1 MGILDKLRAEFIDI
15 IEWTDN
21 TSDTMIWRF
30 PRYQAEIKNNAQL
43 TVRESQVAVL
53 VNEGQFADIFQPGRY
68 QLSTSNMPILT
79 TIKGWKYGFNSP
91 FKVDVYFVNTKQF
104 LNQRW
109 GTANPNMMRDPEF
122 GPIRMRAFG
131 SYNFRVDAKDPTKF
145 ITNVAGTSG
154 EFTTDG
160 VSEQLRNFVITK
172 FTDHLAE
179 SKIAALDMAANLNE
193 FSGSLTTALKED
205 FAEYGIELTRFL
217 VENISLPE
225 AVEQALDRR
234 TSMGI
239 IGNMGAYTQMQFADS
254 LKAGAE
260 NPSGGNNP
268 AGSAM
273 GMGMGFAMAGQMAQQ
288 VMNPQ
293 NQQFVGNQ
301 PQQYQQYPGGQP
313 QYQQQYP
320 GAQPQYPPPGGAVP
334 PPPPMPPQQMYH
346 VSVSGVQQG
355 PFAVGQLQQMAQQ
368 GQLTPSAMVWTAGM
382 AAWAAANTVPELAML
397 FGAVPPPPPPPPL

>member
-1 MGILDKLRAEFIDI
+1 MGLLDKLRAEFIDI
-15 IEWTDN
+15 IEWTDQ
-21 TSDTMIWRF
+21 TSDTIIWRF
-30 PRYQAEIKNNAQL
+30 PRYQAEIKNGAQL

-53 VNEGQFADIFQPGRY
+53 VNEGQFADIYQPGRHV
-68 QLSTSNMPILT
+68 LTTSNMPILT

-104 LNQRW
+104 LNMRW
-109 GTANPNMMRDPEF
+109 GTANPIMMRDPEF

-131 SYNFRVDAKDPTKF
+131 SYCFRIDAADPTKF

-154 EFTTDG
+154 DFTTEG

-172 FTDHLAE
+172 FTDYLAE
-179 SKIAALDMAANLNE
+179 SKIAALDLAANLNE
-193 FSGSLTTALKED
+193 FSSALNESLKDD
-205 FAEYGIELTRFL
+205 FAEYGIEITKFL

-225 AVEQALDRR
+225 AVEQALDKR
-234 TSMGI
+234 TSMGV

-254 LKAGAE
+254 LVAGAQ

-293 NQQFVGNQ
+293 NQQFQ
-301 PQQYQQYPGGQP
+301 GG
-313 QYQQQYP
+313 
-320 GAQPQYPPPGGAVP
+320 QPQYPPPP
-334 PPPPMPPQQMYH
+334 PLPQQPMFH
-346 VSVSGVQQG
+346 VSVNGAQQG
-355 PFAVGQLQQMAQQ
+355 PFPIAQLQQMVQQ
-368 GQLTPSAMVWTAGM
+368 GQLTPTTLVWTAGM
-382 AAWAAANTVPELAML
+382 AAWAEANTVPSLISI
-397 FGAVPPPPPPPPL
+397 FGATPPPLI

>member
-1 MGILDKLRAEFIDI
+1 MGLLDKLRAELIDI
-15 IEWTDN
+15 IEWTDS

-30 PRYQAEIKNNAQL
+30 PRFQAEIKNGAQL

-53 VNEGQFADIFQPGRY
+53 VNEGQFADIYQPGRHV
-68 QLSTSNMPILT
+68 LNTNNMPILT
-79 TIKGWKYGFNSP
+79 TLMGWKYGFNSP

-109 GTANPNMMRDPEF
+109 GTANPIMMRDPEF

-131 SYNFRVDAKDPTKF
+131 SYAFRIDANDPTKF

-154 EFTTDG
+154 EFTTEG

-172 FTDHLAE
+172 FTDYLAE
-179 SKIAALDMAANLNE
+179 SKIAALDLAANLNE
-193 FSGSLTTALKED
+193 FSNALCTTLKDD
-205 FAEYGIELTRFL
+205 FAEYGIEITKFL

-225 AVEQALDRR
+225 AVEQALDKR
-234 TSMGI
+234 TSMGV

-254 LKAGAE
+254 LMAGAQ
-260 NPSGGNNP
+260 NPSGGDNP

-293 NQQFVGNQ
+293 NQQFVG
-301 PQQYQQYPGGQP
+301 G
-313 QYQQQYP
+313 
-320 GAQPQYPPPGGAVP
+320 QPQYPPQPGGTP
-334 PPPPMPPQQMYH
+334 PPPPMPPQQIFH
-346 VSVSGVQQG
+346 VSVNGVQHG
-355 PFAVGQLQQMAQQ
+355 PFPVAQLQQMAQQ
-368 GQLTPSAMVWTAGM
+368 GQLTPTTLVWTAGM
-382 AAWAAANTVPELAML
+382 AAWAEANTVPSLASL
-397 FGAVPPPPPPPPL
+397 FSAPPPL

>member
-1 MGILDKLRAEFIDI
+1 MGLMDKLRAELIDI
-15 IEWTDN
+15 IEWTDS

-30 PRYQAEIKNNAQL
+30 PRFQAEIKNGAQL

-53 VNEGQFADIFQPGRY
+53 VNEGQFADIYQPGRY
-68 QLSTSNMPILT
+68 ELTTSNMPILT

-109 GTANPNMMRDPEF
+109 GTANPIMMRDPEF
-122 GPIRMRAFG
+122 GPIRIRAFG
-131 SYNFRVDAKDPTKF
+131 TYAFRIDAKDPTKF

-160 VSEQLRNFVITK
+160 VTDQLRNFVVTK

-193 FSGSLTTALKED
+193 FSGALTPGLKAD
-205 FAEYGIELTRFL
+205 FEEYGIQLTTFL

-234 TSMGI
+234 TSMGV

-260 NPSGGNNP
+260 NPGGSDNP
-268 AGSAM
+268 AGAAM
-273 GMGMGFAMAGQMAQQ
+273 GMGMGFAMAGQMTQQ
-288 VMNPQ
+288 MINPQ
-293 NQQFVGNQ
+293 NQQFQ
-301 PQQYQQYPGGQP
+301 
-313 QYQQQYP
+313 
-320 GAQPQYPPPGGAVP
+320 GAQASAGAVP
-334 PPPPMPPQQMYH
+334 PPLPQQAMYH
-346 VSVSGVQQG
+346 IAVNGVQQG
-355 PFAVGQLQQMAQQ
+355 PYGIAQLQQMAQS
-368 GQLTPSAMVWTAGM
+368 GQLTPTTLVWTAGM
-382 AAWAAANTVPELAML
+382 AGWEAARSVTALSAL
-397 FGAVPPPPPPPPL
+397 FGAVPPPPPPPPPAP

>member
-1 MGILDKLRAEFIDI
+1 MGIFDKLRQEFIDI

-43 TVRESQVAVL
+43 TVRESQVAVF
-53 VNEGQFADIFQPGRY
+53 VNEGQFADIYPPGRY
-68 QLSTSNMPILT
+68 QLTTANMPILT
-79 TIKGWKYGFNSP
+79 TLKGWKYGFNSP

-104 LNQRW
+104 LNLRW
-109 GTANPNMMRDPEF
+109 GTANPIMMRDPEF

-131 SYNFRVDAKDPTKF
+131 SYCFRVDAKDPTKF

-154 EFTTDG
+154 EFTTEG

-179 SKIAALDMAANLNE
+179 SKIAALDLAANLNE
-193 FSGSLTTALKED
+193 FSTSLTTSLKDD
-205 FAEYGIELTRFL
+205 FEEYGIELTKFL

-234 TSMGI
+234 TSMGV
-239 IGNMGAYTQMQFADS
+239 IGNMAAYTQMQFADS

-260 NPSGGNNP
+260 NPGGGNNP
-268 AGSAM
+268 AGAAM

-293 NQQFVGNQ
+293 NQQFQGA
-301 PQQYQQYPGGQP
+301 QP
-313 QYQQQYP
+313 QYQQYAGQ
-320 GAQPQYPPPGGAVP
+320 QPQYAPAAAP
-334 PPPPMPPQQMYH
+334 PPPPVPPQVMFH
-346 VSVSGVQQG
+346 IVVNGVQQG
-355 PFAVGQLQQMAQQ
+355 PFAIPQLQQMAQQ
-368 GQLTPSAMVWTAGM
+368 GQLNQGTLVWTAGM
-382 AAWAAANTVPELAML
+382 SAWAAANTVPSLASL
-397 FGAVPPPPPPPPL
+397 FGAIPPPL